1 MRQTLFYLPHQV
13 GPLPLFGWVSWGM
26 LGFLVYIAVTWFYQR
41 TAPKNSQAKD
51 ATGTFG
57 DRFFNWGLGA
67 IILGFV
73 LPLAEAKVAA
83 GTPDEIPIG
92 LPVRG
97 YGLMM
102 MLGVSAAT
110 VLSYRR
116 VLQLGVPKDSF
127 MSLVLFTVIGGLAG
141 ARIFYVVQKW
151 SELAGQT
158 ILEKLWTALQFTEG
172 GLVVYGAVLG
182 GIVGILSWAL
192 LQRVRPLAL
201 LDAIVPAFFIGL
213 AFGRLGCLLNGC
225 CFGGICETNTPAIA
239 FPKGAPAY
247 IDQLESGRL
256 LGIHTKSET
265 ETIEASASTT
275 ANKKVITSIDSG
287 TWAEKQGIQPGDRL
301 NTIEVGALPLSNAAL
316 AQRMRAHQPPPI
328 EAVIRTDRG
337 SYVATEL
344 PQKSLPVHPSQIYA
358 SITAFLLC
366 FWSTSIPRWTAR
378 PGLVFGS
385 GWLVYGIL
393 RYIEEIIR
401 VDEAGQFGTNLSI
414 AQWVSLVGILFG
426 IALTVWVLSRPAQL
440 EPTTTLP

>member
-13 GPLPLFGWVSWGM
+13 GPLPLFGLVSWGM
-26 LGFLVYIAVTWFYQR
+26 LGFLVYIAVIWFYQR
-41 TAPKNSQAKD
+41 SQPKDGSAQN

-57 DRFFNWGLGA
+57 DRIFNWGLGA
-67 IILGFV
+67 VILGFV
-73 LPLAEAKVAA
+73 LPMAEAKVGA

-110 VLSYRR
+110 ALSYRR

-141 ARIFYVVQKW
+141 ARVFYVVQKW

-182 GIVGILSWAL
+182 GITGILSWAF

-225 CFGGICETNTPAIA
+225 CFGGICETNTPAIS
-239 FPKGAPAY
+239 FPLGSPAY

-256 LGIHTKSET
+256 LGINTNPSNQNE
-265 ETIEASASTT
+265 IS
-275 ANKKVITSIDSG
+275 SIDAG
-287 TWAEKQGIQPGDRL
+287 TWAEKQGILPGDHL
-301 NTIEVGALPLSNAAL
+301 ESIEVGAIPLSNSAL
-316 AQRMRAHQPPPI
+316 AEKIRAHQPTPI
-328 EAVIRTDRG
+328 EAVVHTDRG
-337 SYVATEL
+337 NYATTEL
-344 PQKSLPVHPSQIYA
+344 PPKSLPVHPSQIYA

-414 AQWVSLVGILFG
+414 AQWVSIVGILFG
-426 IALTVWVLSRPAQL
+426 IALTLWVFLRPAKL
-440 EPTTTLP
+440 EPTATRP

>member
-13 GPLPLFGWVSWGM
+13 GPLPLFGWVSWSM
-26 LGFLVYIAVTWFYQR
+26 LGLLVYIAVTWFYQQSLS
-41 TAPKNSQAKD
+41 KNA
-51 ATGTFG
+51 AANNVTGTWN
-57 DRFFNWGLGA
+57 DKLFNWGLGA
-67 IILGFV
+67 VILGFV
-73 LPLAEAKVAA
+73 LRLAEVKVGA

-182 GIVGILSWAL
+182 GIAGILSWAL

-225 CFGGICETNTPAIA
+225 CFGGICETNTPAIV
-239 FPKGAPAY
+239 FPKGSPAY

-256 LGIHTKSET
+256 LGIHATSDGTKINT
-265 ETIEASASTT
+265 ATIKE
-275 ANKKVITSIDSG
+275 VTSVDSG
-287 TWAEKQGIQPGDRL
+287 TWAEKQGIHPGDRL
-301 NTIEVGALPLSNAAL
+301 NSIEVGAIPLSNTEL
-316 AQRMRAHQPPPI
+316 AERMRAHQPPPI

-337 SYVATEL
+337 SYSAAEL

-414 AQWVSLVGILFG
+414 AQWVSIVGILFG
-426 IALTVWVLSRPAQL
+426 IALTVWVFLRPAQL